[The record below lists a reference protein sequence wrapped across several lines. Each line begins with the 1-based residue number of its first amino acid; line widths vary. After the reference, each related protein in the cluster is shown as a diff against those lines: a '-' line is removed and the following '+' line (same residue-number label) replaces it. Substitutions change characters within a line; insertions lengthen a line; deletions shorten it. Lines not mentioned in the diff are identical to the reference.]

1 MSSSSSSTAVAY
13 SKFSWIE
20 LSVSVQ
26 LCVLVIDASDWAC
39 IRPAYR
45 SPLTGIWGDRQFLKD
60 RGVQDLL
67 KPRESA
73 TSKGS
78 IESPMIEGNR
88 TMTLPSASA
97 GP

>member
-1 MSSSSSSTAVAY
+1 MSSSTAVAY
-13 SKFSWIE
+13 SK

-26 LCVLVIDASDWAC
+26 LAFWSSL
-39 IRPAYR
+39 PATGLAYGR
-45 SPLTGIWGDRQFLKD
+45 HTSLLSPGFGETAQFLKD

-78 IESPMIEGNR
+78 IENPVIEG
-88 TMTLPSASA
+88 
-97 GP
+97 